1 MRGCVVRGYVYTS
14 YLFREMLKEDRT
26 AIAVDEPQVKA
37 QIQQE
42 EEKISVMQ
50 VSGLSSPRS
59 IVSTT

>member
-1 MRGCVVRGYVYTS
+1 MVRGYVYTS